1 MDEEAKLRAQIETL
15 DRVIQAVR
23 EHRHTS
29 CSSPFEEGQDYA
41 ACLILQ
47 DLYAQKE
54 DLRRTGQ
61 TSKASLP
68 PRENVSP
75 LCLDEVRSLLSPPP
89 SIPHPWPR
97 PAPKLRK
104 KLGGD

>member
-1 MDEEAKLRAQIETL
+1 MI
-15 DRVIQAVR
+15 IQ
-23 EHRHTS
+23 EL
-29 CSSPFEEGQDYA
+29 Y
-41 ACLILQ
+41 
-47 DLYAQKE
+47 DLKE
-54 DLRRTGQ
+54 SLRRNMPTA
-61 TSKASLP
+61 TSSLP